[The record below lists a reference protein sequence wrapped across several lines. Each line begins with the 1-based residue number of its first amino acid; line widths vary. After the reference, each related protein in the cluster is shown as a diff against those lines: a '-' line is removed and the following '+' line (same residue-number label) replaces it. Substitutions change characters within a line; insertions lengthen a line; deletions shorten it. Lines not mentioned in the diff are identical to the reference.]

1 MWLVQRIVPQGV
13 ASLTQQLMPIVM
25 VFVIGGGGG
34 VHSTLPS
41 VQHWQKWY
49 LLRYKHRPCTVM
61 TRFLGTSVIFCTAC
75 AVFMLL

>member
-1 MWLVQRIVPQGV
+1 MKLYSRCSLLLHFSYMWLVQRIVPQGV

-49 LLRYKHRPCTVM
+49 LLRYKH
-61 TRFLGTSVIFCTAC
+61 
-75 AVFMLL
+75 